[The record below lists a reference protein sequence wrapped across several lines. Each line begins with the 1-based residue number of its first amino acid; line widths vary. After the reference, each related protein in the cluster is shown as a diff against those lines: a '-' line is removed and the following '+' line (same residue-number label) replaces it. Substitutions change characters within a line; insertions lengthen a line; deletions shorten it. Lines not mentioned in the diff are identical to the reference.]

1 MEASYA
7 IETLEQAT
15 EQIFE
20 KYREISY
27 IAVIDGAAKVVV
39 QKGFLE
45 LHPAKLDKFHIQ
57 TALLVKVCAVSAESF
72 GTLDHVTV
80 SFGSKSNAM
89 VVPISRNFH
98 MAIVLPHS
106 AEISMQIIRHEISAC
121 FDSCK

>member
-1 MEASYA
+1 MEAGYA
-7 IETLEQAT
+7 TETLEQVT

-27 IAVIDGAAKVVV
+27 IAIIDEAAKVVA
-39 QKGFLE
+39 QRGFLE

-57 TALLVKVCAVSAESF
+57 TALLVKVCSVSAESF
-72 GTLDHVTV
+72 GTLDHVTA

-89 VVPISRNFH
+89 IVPISRKFH

-121 FDSCK
+121 FNPCK